1 MNRKI
6 LMIPRL
12 RHIDTVL
19 LTVWHS
25 LKFDS
30 FLLLVLW
37 RWLSSDTFG
46 RSMTA
51 NELAAVQ
58 GNITRGRAIPVII
71 PNWLMASSFDMP
83 LSVRMAG
90 IRIASALS
98 NRCIIVWLVL
108 IGRENLIICLNS
120 RKEQE
125 MFLYIDL
132 LRAALQTRGTIQYK
146 LAASSPNIL
155 PARASAAEIRGT
167 LRILTKS
174 SRLPILA
181 NCSISC
187 EDAGIKDSFWL

>member
-25 LKFDS
+25 LESDS
-30 FLLLVLW
+30 LLLLLLW

-46 RSMTA
+46 RSITA

-83 LSVRMAG
+83 LSVRIAG

-108 IGRENLIICLNS
+108 IGSENLIICLNS

-132 LRAALQTRGTIQYK
+132 LCAALQARGTIQYK

-155 PARASAAEIRGT
+155 PARASEADIRGT

-187 EDAGIKDSFWL
+187 EDAGIKDSFRL

>member
-1 MNRKI
+1 
-6 LMIPRL
+6 
-12 RHIDTVL
+12 
-19 LTVWHS
+19 
-25 LKFDS
+25 
-30 FLLLVLW
+30 
-37 RWLSSDTFG
+37 
-46 RSMTA
+46 
-51 NELAAVQ
+51 
-58 GNITRGRAIPVII
+58 
-71 PNWLMASSFDMP
+71 
-83 LSVRMAG
+83 
-90 IRIASALS
+90 
-98 NRCIIVWLVL
+98 
-108 IGRENLIICLNS
+108 
-120 RKEQE
+120 